1 MIAQL
6 QNVIKNGL
14 KLFFF
19 FFKRD
24 ENIAI
29 IVSGNQNVST
39 QLKERLP
46 LLRR

>member
-14 KLFFF
+14 KLFF